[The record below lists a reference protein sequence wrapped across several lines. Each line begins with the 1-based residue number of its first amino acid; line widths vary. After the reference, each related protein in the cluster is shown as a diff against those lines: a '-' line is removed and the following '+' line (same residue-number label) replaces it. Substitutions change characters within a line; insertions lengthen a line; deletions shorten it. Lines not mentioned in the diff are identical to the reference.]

1 MTRALVLLAVA
12 APVGAAALWWRRAA
26 ARRRPP
32 DEAAGVGLSDGWMIF
47 SARFCGTCRQLVDRL
62 EEAGEPVV
70 EIDIDARPDL
80 TAAHDVTTVP
90 TVVRLRSGMVVDGAA
105 GRQRSADVVAAYLRD
120 RAGR

>member
-12 APVGAAALWWRRAA
+12 AAVGAAALWWRRAA

-32 DEAAGVGLSDGWMIF
+32 GEVAGVGLSDGWMVF
-47 SARFCGTCRQLVDRL
+47 SARFCATCRQLVHRL

-80 TAAHDVTTVP
+80 AAAHGVTTVP
-90 TVVRLRSGMVVDGAA
+90 TLVRLRRGVVVDGAA
-105 GRQRSADVVAAYLRD
+105 GRQRSADVVAAYLRN
-120 RAGR
+120 RTGR